1 MKQLCNETIFILK
14 MNTYFINT
22 VMKAKISVYVLMLT
36 VLSLKKILEII
47 SYNSCIFC
55 FTFHSTKPK
64 SSTC

>member
-1 MKQLCNETIFILK
+1 

-22 VMKAKISVYVLMLT
+22 VMEAKISVYVLMLT
-36 VLSLKKILEII
+36 VFELKKILEII

-55 FTFHSTKPK
+55 FAFHSTEPK